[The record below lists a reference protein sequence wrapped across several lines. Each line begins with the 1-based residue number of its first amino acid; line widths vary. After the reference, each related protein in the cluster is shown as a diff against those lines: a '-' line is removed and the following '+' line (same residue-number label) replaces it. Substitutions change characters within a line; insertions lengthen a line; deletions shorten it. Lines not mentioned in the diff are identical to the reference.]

1 MAGAAPSGGS
11 VGPVSAPLAADGR
24 THYRLSP
31 RGNSQGGCDLPDV
44 AIIGAGAAGIA
55 AGRRLAALGHS
66 VLVVEALPRLGGRA
80 HTLDAGGLPLDLG
93 CGWLHSAERNPL
105 AALADVEGVEV
116 DRSEAAWG
124 RQLRDLGASPEVQS
138 QAWAAYETFG
148 ERIRQSPPTSDRA
161 SDALPAGDP
170 WRPFVDALSGF
181 MNGAELDR
189 LSVADFLAYDDAASG
204 TNWRLT
210 GGYGAFVAGL
220 GAVLPA
226 TLGTTVTAISEDRG
240 MRLETDRGPIEAR
253 AAIVTVSTLV
263 LASGAIRLPA
273 AAEDQLHAAA
283 SLPLGLA
290 DKVFLSLADSDGVPP
305 ESHLLGSFV
314 NAHTGSYTLRPFGR
328 PVIECFFGGTLAR
341 ELEMAG
347 KDAAVAFAIKE
358 LRGLLGSDVAR
369 GLVPIA
375 ATAWGREPTILGS
388 YSHALPGHA
397 AARAIL
403 ARPVSPRLC
412 FAGEACSPHDFST
425 AHGAWQSGVAA
436 ADMIAAG
443 L

>member
-1 MAGAAPSGGS
+1 MVERAIACRS
-11 VGPVSAPLAADGR
+11 R
-24 THYRLSP
+24 WK
-31 RGNSQGGCDLPDV
+31 SQGGCDLPDV
-44 AIIGAGAAGIA
+44 AIVGAGAAGIA
-55 AGRRLAALGHS
+55 AGRRLVALGHS
-66 VLVVEALPRLGGRA
+66 VLLVEALRRLGRRA
-80 HTLDAGGLPLDLG
+80 HTIEAGGRTLDLG

-105 AALADVEGVEV
+105 ATLADAEGVAV

-124 RQLRDLGASPEVQS
+124 RQLRDLGASSEVQAE
-138 QAWAAYETFG
+138 AWAAYEAFG
-148 ERIRQSPPTSDRA
+148 ERIRQSPPASDRA
-161 SDALPAGDP
+161 GDALPAGDP

-189 LSVADFLAYDDAASG
+189 LSAADFLAYDDAASG
-204 TNWRLT
+204 TNWRLL

-220 GAVLPA
+220 GAGLPA
-226 TLGTTVTAISEDRG
+226 TLGTTVTAITEDRG
-240 MRLETDRGPIEAR
+240 IRLDTDRGPIEAR
-253 AAIVTVSTLV
+253 AAIVTVSTSV
-263 LASGAIRLPA
+263 LASAAIRLPA
-273 AAEDQLHAAA
+273 AADDHLRAAA

-290 DKVFLSLADSDGVPP
+290 DKVFLSLGDPDAVPP
-305 ESHLLGSFV
+305 ESRLLGRFV
-314 NAHTGSYTLRPFGR
+314 SAHTGSYYLRPFGR

-341 ELEMAG
+341 ELETAG

-358 LRGLLGSDVAR
+358 LRGLLGRDVAR
-369 GLVPIA
+369 GLAPVA

-397 AARAIL
+397 GARAVL

-425 AHGAWQSGVAA
+425 AHGAWQSGIAA
-436 ADMIAAG
+436 ADLIAAG